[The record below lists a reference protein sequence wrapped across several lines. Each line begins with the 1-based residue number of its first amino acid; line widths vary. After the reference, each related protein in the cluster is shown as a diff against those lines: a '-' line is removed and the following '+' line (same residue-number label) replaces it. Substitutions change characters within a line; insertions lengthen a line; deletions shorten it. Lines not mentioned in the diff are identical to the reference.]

1 MVNVWGVGEHVLEER
16 ERQFCVMPHQERLKY
31 ALNRRF
37 LLGCK
42 VNVVSSGMNGFF
54 RSSGSDCLVAWDMIS
69 IRG

>member
-37 LLGCK
+37 ILGCK
-42 VNVVSSGMNGFF
+42 VNVVHQ
-54 RSSGSDCLVAWDMIS
+54 A
-69 IRG
+69 